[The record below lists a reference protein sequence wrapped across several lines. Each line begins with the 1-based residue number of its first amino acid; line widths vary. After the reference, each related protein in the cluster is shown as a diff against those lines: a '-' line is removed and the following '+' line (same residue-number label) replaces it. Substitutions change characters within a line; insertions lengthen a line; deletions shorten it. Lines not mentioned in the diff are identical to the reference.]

1 MKAQILALA
10 GGVGGAKLSLG
21 LSKLL
26 TGEQL
31 TIVVNTGD
39 DENFYGLHVS
49 PDLDTMIYTL
59 AEVVNPKTGWGIKN
73 DTFSLLNQLN
83 KYHEQTWFNLG
94 DKDLATHIHRTNL
107 IESGHSLTE
116 ISLKLCQDF
125 GVRHKIVPMT
135 DHRVRTILETNVG
148 TLRFQEYF
156 VEHKCNPKVSSIR
169 FDGADIAMP
178 SNLFVESLT
187 LSNAL
192 IYCPSNPYLSIDP
205 ILAVSGVEEMIR
217 NFKGPRI
224 AISPIVGDSAL
235 RGPAA
240 KMMVEFG
247 MEPSCVNVAKK
258 FRGICD
264 IFVIDESDKH
274 HVDTI
279 RSLGFQVE
287 TFNTIMLSNK
297 DKIDL
302 ARRILKVVELY

>member
-10 GGVGGAKLSLG
+10 GGIGGAKLSLG

-26 TGEQL
+26 AGEQL

-49 PDLDTMIYTL
+49 PDLDTMMYTL
-59 AEVVNPKTGWGIKN
+59 AEVINPKTGWGIKN
-73 DTFSLLNQLN
+73 DTFNLLKQLN

-116 ISLKLCQDF
+116 ISIKLCRDF
-125 GVRHKIVPMT
+125 GVMHKIIPMT
-135 DHRVRTILETNVG
+135 DHRVRTILETDLG

-156 VEHKCNPKVSSIR
+156 VERKCKPKVRSIR
-169 FDGADIAMP
+169 FDGANIAMP
-178 SNLFVESLT
+178 SSTFVESLS

-205 ILAVSGVEEMIR
+205 ILAVSGVKEMIR

-224 AISPIVGDSAL
+224 AISPIIGDSAL

-247 MEPSCVNVAKK
+247 IEPSCVSVAKK
-258 FRGICD
+258 FQDICD
-264 IFVIDESDKH
+264 IFVIDESDKR
-274 HVDTI
+274 HVNTI
-279 RSLGFQVE
+279 RSFGLQVE
-287 TFNTIMLSNK
+287 TFNTIMLSNE